1 MNIKKNVNYNELVN
15 PTFTTG
21 QATLEMLAASGNPD
35 AIIYKEMLGVSG
47 ATDKVGGNANDG
59 NKFFSLEEGKAL
71 MMGIT
76 LSVEARYAAVS
87 RLLKAS
93 GCKSMLD
100 IASGYTPRALMCQ
113 KEGIDYVGMDLPA
126 VVNKML
132 PLSKKVLSEGNHP
145 AYVTG
150 DVTNAT
156 SLKQAADMLQGEIF
170 ISCEG
175 LLTYLNTSELDQAIH
190 GIRQV
195 LLEHGGAW
203 YSSDMDVQ
211 YDQFSAVAI
220 NNPDA
225 LQRFAAVMRSVKKES
240 DVYFFPVN
248 FKSLEEKIA
257 FFEERG
263 LHVELC
269 PFYTDDTQLNILYG
283 FDADGQA
290 RMKALMKSFH
300 VWKITATNDINEN
313 KKVNIQTSNNLDI
326 SYQRSCN
333 ILKVSLNGR
342 LDTLSAPELMKLLD
356 ELCAAESFDKLI
368 FDLEKLEYLS
378 STGLRVFLMM
388 AKQFGSNNLLVD
400 NANSLIREIFDTT
413 GFSEVI
419 TIR

>member
-1 MNIKKNVNYNELVN
+1 MNNNKTEINYNELVN

-35 AIIYKEMLGVSG
+35 AITYKQLLSVDGV
-47 ATDKVGGNANDG
+47 TEKVGGNANEG
-59 NKFFSLEEGKAL
+59 NKFFSPEEAKAL

-87 RLLKAS
+87 RLLKDS

-126 VVNKML
+126 VVDKMQ
-132 PLSKKVLSEGNHP
+132 PLAQKVLTAGSHP
-145 AYVTG
+145 TYVTG

-156 SLKQAADMLQGEIF
+156 SLMQAAELLQGELF

-175 LLTYLNTSELDQAIH
+175 LLTYLNTSELEQAIH

-195 LLEHGGAW
+195 LLKHGGAW

-211 YDQFSAVAI
+211 YDHFSAVAI

-240 DVYFFPVN
+240 DVYFFPAT
-248 FKSLEEKIA
+248 FQSLEEKIA

-283 FDADGQA
+283 FDAEGQA
-290 RMKALMKSFH
+290 RMRGLMKSFH
-300 VWKITATNDINEN
+300 VWKMTVAEE
-313 KKVNIQTSNNLDI
+313 KKE
-326 SYQRSCN
+326 
-333 ILKVSLNGR
+333 VSLQTANGMDICYQHSGDTLQVALKGR
-342 LDTLSAPELMKLLD
+342 LDTLSAPELMELLD
-356 ELCAAESFDKLI
+356 TLSEKEPFKQLVL
-368 FDLEKLEYLS
+368 DLEQLEYLS

-388 AKQFGSNNLLVD
+388 AKRLDSDHLFVD
-400 NANSLIREIFDTT
+400 NANALIKEIFDTT
-413 GFSEVI
+413 GFSNVVVV
-419 TIR
+419 R